1 MSPRTK
7 PPSGERGRSL
17 EVEWTTISYRTIAIY
32 LVLAFRDCAG
42 DLVLDFA
49 ALCHQ
54 YGHRGCWNAVAA
66 NPAAPPASASRKE
79 AHFVNLDGTVRVK
92 KAASSQWMRADF
104 NTSLEKGDFV
114 QTGSDG
120 VARIIFAD
128 GTNYTLK
135 PDALIVVEES
145 REDPVTRATK
155 VAVQVT
161 SGAVD
166 LATGH
171 FETPGS
177 TSQVSFADAVATLN
191 EESRAAVRND
201 PDKNVHEITV
211 DTGQAEVTRG
221 STSVQLGQYEQV
233 SFAAQQAGLVRNK
246 VIAPPALLTP
256 QNMELK
262 LVQDPKATVMDFS
275 WTEVPEAKAYH
286 LQISP
291 SVMLSNFVVDKKVT
305 GKTSIPI
312 SGLEEGIYYWMV
324 SAIDAKGVE
333 SQPSQAN
340 RLNLLH
346 QVEGNQAYLEVT
358 KIIQH
363 GRVVEV
369 QGKTEPGTTVIIN
382 NEQVFSISPDGTFR
396 GFTSPVSGL
405 RLKPDHDHRTRPQG
419 QYQYDSK
426 DRRDRMSS
434 PVAFHPGPSQQ
445 ELTRQ

>member
-7 PPSGERGRSL
+7 PPSGDRGRSV

-32 LVLAFRDCAG
+32 IIVAFMLLLGILYLISPRFVISTAKQLMD
-42 DLVLDFA
+42 
-49 ALCHQ
+49 
-54 YGHRGCWNAVAA
+54 AVAA
-66 NPAAPPASASRKE
+66 SPAARQSNTSRKE

-92 KAASSQWMRADF
+92 KAASLMWMRADF

-177 TSQVSFADAVATLN
+177 TSQVSFADAVATLS
-191 EESRAAVRND
+191 EESRAMVRND
-201 PDKNVHEITV
+201 PGKNVHQFTV

-233 SFAAQQAGLVRNK
+233 SFASEQAGLVRSK

-256 QNMELK
+256 PNMEL
-262 LVQDPKATVMDFS
+262 LQVLDPKSTELPFS
-275 WTEVPEAKAYH
+275 WTEVPEAQAYH

-291 SVMLSNFVVDKKVT
+291 SVMLSNFIVDKKVT
-305 GKTSIPI
+305 GKTSIII
-312 SGLEEGIYYWMV
+312 SGLDEGIYYWMV

-346 QVEGNQAYLEVT
+346 QVAGNQAYLEVT

-396 GFTSPVSGL
+396 GFTSPF
-405 RLKPDHDHRTRPQG
+405 PDGGSNQVTITAQ
-419 QYQYDSK
+419 
-426 DRRDRMSS
+426 DRKGNTNTIRKT
-434 PVAFHPGPSQQ
+434 VVI
-445 ELTRQ
+445 E

>member
-1 MSPRTK
+1 MAGNMSPRTK
-7 PPSGERGRSL
+7 PPRGERGPSL
-17 EVEWTTISYRTIAIY
+17 ELEWTTISYRTIAIY
-32 LVLAFRDCAG
+32 LVVAFL
-42 DLVLDFA
+42 LVLGVLYLISPHFVIDTA
-49 ALCHQ
+49 TRALEV
-54 YGHRGCWNAVAA
+54 VAA
-66 NPAAPPASASRKE
+66 NPGVPQSLAGRKE
-79 AHFVNLDGTVRVK
+79 AHFVNLDGNVRVK
-92 KAASSQWMRADF
+92 KAASLEWIRADY

-128 GTNYTLK
+128 GTHYTLK

-177 TSQVSFADAVATLN
+177 TSQVSFADAVASLN

-211 DTGQAEVTRG
+211 DLGQAEVTRG
-221 STSVQLGQYEQV
+221 STSIQLGQYEQV

-246 VIAPPALLTP
+246 VIAPPSLLTP
-256 QNMELK
+256 TNMEL
-262 LVQDPKATVMDFS
+262 LQVADPKATTLDFS

-291 SVMLSNFVVDKKVT
+291 SVMLANFVVDKKVS
-305 GKTSIPI
+305 GRTSIPI

-324 SAIDAKGVE
+324 SAINAKGEE
-333 SQPSQAN
+333 SPPSQAN
-340 RLNLLH
+340 RLNLLK
-346 QVEGNQAYLEVT
+346 QVAGNLAYLEVT

-369 QGKTEPGTTVIIN
+369 QGKTEPGSTVIIN
-382 NEQVFSISPDGTFR
+382 NEQVFSISPDGAFR
-396 GFTSPVSGL
+396 GFTSPFPDSGSNQV
-405 RLKPDHDHRTRPQG
+405 TITAQ
-419 QYQYDSK
+419 
-426 DRRDRMSS
+426 DRKGDTNTIRKT
-434 PVAFHPGPSQQ
+434 VVI
-445 ELTRQ
+445 E